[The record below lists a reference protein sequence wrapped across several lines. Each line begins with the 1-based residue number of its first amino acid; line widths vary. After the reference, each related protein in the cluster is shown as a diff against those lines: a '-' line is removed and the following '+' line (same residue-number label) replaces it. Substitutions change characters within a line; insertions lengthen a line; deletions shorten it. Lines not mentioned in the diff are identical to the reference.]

1 MTDNDDRKTGG
12 RKTGDSLRVDLGDRS
27 YDILVGAGLL
37 ASAGTAIRAAAG
49 GGRCWVVTDGTV
61 APLYLDTVMGSLQAA
76 GLEAQSIILPAG
88 EGTKAFATLEK
99 IVNAVLDAAPER
111 SSTLIALGGGVV
123 GDVTG
128 FAASVILRGINF
140 VQIPTT
146 LLAQVDSSV
155 GGKTGINTRHG
166 KNLAGAFYQPK
177 LVIADTGV
185 LDTLPRRELLAG
197 YAEVVKYGLI
207 RDTGFFDWLEAN
219 AGAVIGGDGD
229 AGRTTRQYAVR
240 TSCAAKAAVVAEDE
254 RENGVRALL
263 NFGHTFGHALEAETG
278 FGPELLHGEAV
289 AIGMILALDMS
300 VAMGLCPQAASDR
313 VRRHFAATG
322 LPTGLPSAQGR
333 RWDPATLV
341 RHMGHDK
348 KVRDGRVTFIL
359 ARGIGDAFVSRDVNL
374 DDVERLLKDALAA

>member
-1 MTDNDDRKTGG
+1 MTNTE
-12 RKTGDSLRVDLGDRS
+12 TNLRVDLGDRS
-27 YDILVGAGLL
+27 YDILVGGGLL
-37 ASAGTAIRAAAG
+37 AGAGNAIRDTAG
-49 GGRCWVVTDGTV
+49 NGRCWVVTDETV
-61 APLYLDTVMGSLQAA
+61 APLYLDTVLGSLHDA
-76 GLEAQSIILPAG
+76 GLAAQSIVLPAG
-88 EGTKAFATLEK
+88 EGTKTFAMLEN
-99 IVNAVLDAAPER
+99 IVNTVLDGAPER
-111 SSTLIALGGGVV
+111 NSTLIALGGGVI
-123 GDVTG
+123 GDITG

-155 GGKTGINTRHG
+155 GGKTGLNTRHG

-207 RDTGFFDWLEAN
+207 RDAGFFEWLNTNGA
-219 AGAVIGGDGD
+219 AVISGD
-229 AGRTTRQYAVR
+229 ADTGKNARKYAVR

-289 AIGMILALDMS
+289 AIGMIMATKMS
-300 VAMGLCPQAASDR
+300 VMLGLCPQSDSDKI
-313 VRRHFAATG
+313 RRHFAAIG
-322 LPTGLPSAQGR
+322 LPAELPSAQGR
-333 RWDPATLV
+333 RWDAATLIN
-341 RHMGHDK
+341 HMGHDK

-359 ARGIGDAFVSRDVNL
+359 SRGIGEAFVSRNVDL
-374 DDVERLLKDALAA
+374 GDVERLLHNAIAA

>member
-1 MTDNDDRKTGG
+1 MTDRDGSETGG
-12 RKTGDSLRVDLGDRS
+12 NLRVDLGDRS
-27 YDILVGAGLL
+27 YDIVVGAGML
-37 ASAGTAIRAAAG
+37 ASAGNAIRAAAG
-49 GGRCWVVTDGTV
+49 SGRCWIVTDETV
-61 APLYLDTVMGSLQAA
+61 APLYLDTVATSLQAA
-76 GLEAQSIILPAG
+76 GLDALPIVLPSG
-88 EGTKAFATLEK
+88 EGTKAFATVEH
-99 IVNAVLDAAPER
+99 IVNTVLDAAPER
-111 SSTLIALGGGVV
+111 SSTLIALGGGVI

-128 FAASVILRGINF
+128 FAASIILRGINF
-140 VQIPTT
+140 IQIPTT

-177 LVIADTGV
+177 LVIADTGA

-207 RDTGFFDWLEAN
+207 RDAGFFDWLEAN
-219 AGAVIGGDGD
+219 AGAVIDGKGD
-229 AGRTTRQYAVR
+229 AGRAARQYAVR
-240 TSCAAKAAVVAEDE
+240 ASCAAKAAVVAEDE

-278 FGPELLHGEAV
+278 FGAELLHGEAV
-289 AIGMILALDMS
+289 AIGMIMALDMS
-300 VAMGLCPQAASDR
+300 VALGLCPQPESDR
-313 VRRHFAATG
+313 ARRHFAATG
-322 LPTGLPSAQGR
+322 LPVGLPSAQGR
-333 RWDPATLV
+333 HWDAATLV

-374 DDVERLLKDALAA
+374 EDVERLLRDAIAA

>member
-1 MTDNDDRKTGG
+1 MTDSDD

-27 YDILVGAGLL
+27 YDILVGAGVL

-49 GGRCWVVTDGTV
+49 GGRCWVVTDETV
-61 APLYLDTVMGSLQAA
+61 APLYLDTVMASLQAA

-88 EGTKAFATLEK
+88 EGTKAFATLES
-99 IVNAVLDAAPER
+99 IVNTVLDAAPER

-185 LDTLPRRELLAG
+185 LDTLPQRELLAG

-207 RDTGFFDWLEAN
+207 RDAGFFDWLEAN
-219 AGAVIGGDGD
+219 AGAVIGGDGE
-229 AGRTTRQYAVR
+229 AGRTARQYAVR
-240 TSCAAKAAVVAEDE
+240 TSCAAKSAVVAEDE

-289 AIGMILALDMS
+289 AIGMIMALDMS
-300 VAMGLCPQAASDR
+300 VALGLCPQPAADR

-374 DDVERLLKDALAA
+374 DDVERLLKDAIAA

>member
-1 MTDNDDRKTGG
+1 MTDSDD

-27 YDILVGAGLL
+27 YDILVGAGVL

-49 GGRCWVVTDGTV
+49 GGRCWVVTDETV
-61 APLYLDTVMGSLQAA
+61 APLYLDTVMASLQAA

-88 EGTKAFATLEK
+88 EGTKAFATLES
-99 IVNAVLDAAPER
+99 IVNTVLDAAPER

-185 LDTLPRRELLAG
+185 LDTLPQRELLAG

-207 RDTGFFDWLEAN
+207 RDAGFFDWLEAN
-219 AGAVIGGDGD
+219 AGAVIGDDGE
-229 AGRTTRQYAVR
+229 AGRTARQYAVR
-240 TSCAAKAAVVAEDE
+240 TSCAAKSAVVAEDE

-289 AIGMILALDMS
+289 AIGMIMALDMS
-300 VAMGLCPQAASDR
+300 VALGLCPQPAADR

-374 DDVERLLKDALAA
+374 DDVERLLKDAIAA